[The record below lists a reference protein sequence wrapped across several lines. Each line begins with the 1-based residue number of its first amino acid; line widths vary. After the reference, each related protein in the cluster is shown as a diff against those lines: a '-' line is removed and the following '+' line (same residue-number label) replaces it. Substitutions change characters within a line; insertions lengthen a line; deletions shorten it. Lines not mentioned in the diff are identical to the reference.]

1 MVAAQ
6 VQYWQLFIV
15 VYTHIHIH
23 IRNHTR
29 YTYILIDGYMVKKL
43 YTFPNYQ
50 YSVPST
56 PTGGVISLSSYH
68 PPAHQP
74 AMYGY
79 QSGICIDSSTQQ
91 VTLGPRIVDFLQTT
105 KFIVPALPHWNIA
118 RVQLNLSER
127 KLRAPT
133 VQQMLPPP
141 TPISPT
147 PSIARHKKM
156 HNSVYLYLCF
166 LPAIDFEFL
175 KHPLTVPDTVYQ
187 PSYNFDNFNFSLYV
201 SISLHVCVL
210 HVSCYKLECVYN
222 VYVFTCV
229 CTCMCVTHSV
239 FVTSVTCLT
248 HSIPSPPLPFIADWC
263 CKFCAR
269 LRARISERNL
279 FRSKQSTSLRR
290 SPTHNSPVSF
300 KDSFFLHTRK
310 KFIYIN

>member
-6 VQYWQLFIV
+6 VLYWQLFIV

-29 YTYILIDGYMVKKL
+29 YTYMICILIDGYMVKKL

-56 PTGGVISLSSYH
+56 PTGGVISLYSYH

-79 QSGICIDSSTQQ
+79 QSGICIDPSTQQ
-91 VTLGPRIVDFLQTT
+91 VILGPRIVDFLQTT

-147 PSIARHKKM
+147 PSRGRHKKM
-156 HNSVYLYLCF
+156 HNSLYLYICTCVSSQV
-166 LPAIDFEFL
+166 IDFEF
-175 KHPLTVPDTVYQ
+175 
-187 PSYNFDNFNFSLYV
+187 
-201 SISLHVCVL
+201 
-210 HVSCYKLECVYN
+210 
-222 VYVFTCV
+222 
-229 CTCMCVTHSV
+229 
-239 FVTSVTCLT
+239 
-248 HSIPSPPLPFIADWC
+248 
-263 CKFCAR
+263 
-269 LRARISERNL
+269 
-279 FRSKQSTSLRR
+279 
-290 SPTHNSPVSF
+290 
-300 KDSFFLHTRK
+300 
-310 KFIYIN
+310 